1 LSPDNVNAASL
12 GHCGSRVALSVFFF
26 EEELMMT
33 WIYLVI
39 AGIFEVVWATM
50 MKLSNGFSHLGY
62 AAATVVGMILSF
74 GFLALATKHL
84 PLSIAYPIWTGI
96 GAVGAIIVGLVFFK
110 DTIAPITWVF
120 IAMLV
125 IGIIGIKVTS

>member
-1 LSPDNVNAASL
+1 
-12 GHCGSRVALSVFFF
+12 
-26 EEELMMT
+26 MT
-33 WIYLVI
+33 WIYLII
-39 AGIFEVVWATM
+39 AGLFEVVWATM
-50 MKLSNGFSHLGY
+50 MKLSNGFSHFGY
-62 AAATVVGMILSF
+62 AAATVVGMVLSF

-96 GAVGAIIVGLVFFK
+96 GAIIVGLVFFK
-110 DTIAPITWVF
+110 DTIAPITWIF